1 MIFNNLD
8 SSTKKQIE
16 NKITT
21 KEFLRGEILFNI
33 NDLITSIAFIKR
45 GSIIVL
51 DSNDKVIASYSQN
64 DIINPSLIFS
74 SNCYYEYKY
83 IIQTI
88 STISFITKTNLIS
101 LMKEIPQISLNIL
114 NIISNYNIELQNHLR
129 ILSYKTIKEKICA
142 YLLLESKQKKASS
155 FLINYTKTEL
165 ASYLNVEKHLLSLEL
180 QKLIIDGI
188 IANQNKLYTIINK
201 TELAKQLL
209 K

>member
-1 MIFNNLD
+1 MIFNNID

-114 NIISNYNIELQNHLR
+114 NIISDYNIELQNHLR

>member
-114 NIISNYNIELQNHLR
+114 NIISDYNIELQNHLR